1 MANLEKVG
9 IGAVVTADTKQYVD
23 SMGRARDANR
33 RFVKGAGAVPPPL
46 GKIGL
51 TATRVTAKMR
61 AMTQGV
67 ARGARMMG
75 SGLRDMGLGLA
86 PLSLGLGAAVS
97 QAAGFEKQMSAVG
110 AVSRASE
117 TDMASLSKEA
127 RRMGIVSVFS
137 ASQAAEGMENM
148 ARAGAKPHQ
157 IIAGLSGVMDAAA
170 ADGITLAQSSD
181 IVARVVKGMG
191 KEWEEAGH
199 IANNLALASA
209 STNTNIL
216 ALGESFV
223 YGVATSKSMGI
234 SLEETTAIFGKLAD
248 AGLRGSMGGTAYTNM
263 MTKLAK
269 PTGKASKIMKK
280 WGIVLEEDNGK
291 LKKIG
296 DIVDQFKEKLSGI
309 KSVTQQQAIAQEIF
323 GKRGARAYTAL
334 ANAGGAEIEKLREA
348 LVNSS
353 KDGGAAMEMAK
364 RRLDNFAGSVTLLK
378 SSLEGLSIGLFQ
390 PMLKPFA
397 TSIRQFT
404 EGFNKVLMALNDIND
419 FWKENPDATEFPTKS
434 LEKYGDTVAQI
445 ALGLRDAVDAIGDAW
460 EWVTDK
466 VKAAS
471 QWFEKTFGG
480 TSMRS
485 IIKVVTLIAMAGAA
499 LAPLILGL
507 AMAKFV
513 IGGLVS
519 VISGAASVIA
529 AIFWPVVIAIGAA
542 ILAYQLLK
550 KENESFFQTAARV
563 WGEIKVWALDVW
575 ENALKPMWYG
585 IKGALIPAV
594 EEWGVLWGE
603 IVGEIKTIF
612 REVYVEIFGGNEKT
626 KISWLEVGKVIG
638 AVIGAIGTTILFFVR
653 YIIPLIA
660 GIVKVVYWVVKQWAK
675 FWNAA
680 ITQTAEW
687 FASFAV
693 AFQDMFAGDILKGLA
708 RIGTGI
714 LDLVLKPLRLI
725 IEGALALGD
734 ALSIDVPDA
743 LRTFAEEGLTG
754 LAFDI
759 PAKGTEKVFKTR
771 GEMLASLG
779 VVKTEELVK
788 PGDGPSDRFAEY
800 DPLKDSVDA
809 KKLQREAM
817 IDQMRRDIV
826 NRREAAGASLGPTS
840 IAKELADMVAKK
852 DAAAAA
858 PSEVVV
864 ENKLEDKRTVEVNTR
879 TCLDGEDINMS
890 SSKHRIEL
898 QERAG
903 FKNTPW
909 QKRAI
914 LEHGAAPVTRG

>member
-1 MANLEKVG
+1 
-9 IGAVVTADTKQYVD
+9 
-23 SMGRARDANR
+23 
-33 RFVKGAGAVPPPL
+33 
-46 GKIGL
+46 
-51 TATRVTAKMR
+51 
-61 AMTQGV
+61 
-67 ARGARMMG
+67 
-75 SGLRDMGLGLA
+75 
-86 PLSLGLGAAVS
+86 
-97 QAAGFEKQMSAVG
+97 
-110 AVSRASE
+110 
-117 TDMASLSKEA
+117 
-127 RRMGIVSVFS
+127 
-137 ASQAAEGMENM
+137 
-148 ARAGAKPHQ
+148 
-157 IIAGLSGVMDAAA
+157 
-170 ADGITLAQSSD
+170 
-181 IVARVVKGMG
+181 
-191 KEWEEAGH
+191 
-199 IANNLALASA
+199 
-209 STNTNIL
+209 
-216 ALGESFV
+216 
-223 YGVATSKSMGI
+223 
-234 SLEETTAIFGKLAD
+234 
-248 AGLRGSMGGTAYTNM
+248 
-263 MTKLAK
+263 
-269 PTGKASKIMKK
+269 
-280 WGIVLEEDNGK
+280 
-291 LKKIG
+291 
-296 DIVDQFKEKLSGI
+296 
-309 KSVTQQQAIAQEIF
+309 
-323 GKRGARAYTAL
+323 
-334 ANAGGAEIEKLREA
+334 
-348 LVNSS
+348 
-353 KDGGAAMEMAK
+353 
-364 RRLDNFAGSVTLLK
+364 
-378 SSLEGLSIGLFQ
+378 
-390 PMLKPFA
+390 
-397 TSIRQFT
+397 
-404 EGFNKVLMALNDIND
+404 
-419 FWKENPDATEFPTKS
+419 
-434 LEKYGDTVAQI
+434 
-445 ALGLRDAVDAIGDAW
+445 
-460 EWVTDK
+460 
-466 VKAAS
+466 
-471 QWFEKTFGG
+471 
-480 TSMRS
+480 MRS